1 MGHEIDEWAL
11 AAAAHCP
18 DVLVV
23 LDEGFHAR
31 WVSPSALDAFGYPP
45 EDLVGFGIAD
55 IVAIDELGPVM
66 NAIEESKRQIG
77 VHQAIE
83 VRLRDASGAFVA
95 TRVTTTTFPH
105 DDETWWALS
114 IRPVDNDDALRA
126 RRARLQNIAHETA
139 LACSELRSGEQSR
152 LESMLATLGL
162 LTDATAVGVY
172 TEHADLAV
180 RWSSPG
186 AQVATPTT
194 RVDELRRDGYT
205 YRSVD
210 DGDTVAIVEVGLL
223 GGRQGGGVLTLTLT
237 SADLW
242 DDMNADLVGVIGGL
256 VLAAHERC
264 EIERTLSDRSRCDQ
278 LTGLL
283 NSTATKDD
291 LDRWLLGGTGEL
303 VAVVFGDL
311 DGFKD
316 LNDRFGHRRGDELLR
331 SVADAL
337 TEAFAGTDTVL
348 GRVGGDEFVIAKL
361 LPAGRHG
368 AELLERCR
376 AVLRLACGRCEG
388 IDISLG
394 LAESTAGD
402 TAIDLLHRADLAMYA
417 EKRSRKPGP
426 APLGGHRAGG
436 VGDRAFVMVDS
447 GDAALSAP
455 S

>member
-1 MGHEIDEWAL
+1 MTYMGHEYEEWAL

-31 WVSPSALDAFGYPP
+31 WVSPSATAAFGYPP
-45 EDLVGFGIAD
+45 EDLIGFGIAD

-162 LTDATAVGVY
+162 LTDATAVGVF

-180 RWSSPG
+180 SWSRSG
-186 AQVATPTT
+186 AAVTAPTT
-194 RVDELRRDGYT
+194 SVDAIRRDGYT
-205 YRSVD
+205 YLAVD
-210 DGDTVAIVEVGLL
+210 DADTVAVVEVGLL
-223 GGRQGGGVLTLTLT
+223 GGRQGGGVMTLTLA
-237 SADLW
+237 SATLW

-291 LDRWLLGGTGEL
+291 LDRWLREDPA
-303 VAVVFGDL
+303 VEIAVVFGDL

-348 GRVGGDEFVIAKL
+348 GRVGGDEFVIAQRL
-361 LPAGRHG
+361 TAGTDHT
-368 AELLERCR
+368 ALLESCR
-376 AVLRLACGRCEG
+376 GALRRACSSS
-388 IDISLG
+388 DG
-394 LAESTAGD
+394 LAISMGLAASVVGD

-417 EKRSRKPGP
+417 DKRDRK
-426 APLGGHRAGG
+426 GG
-436 VGDRAFVMVDS
+436 
-447 GDAALSAP
+447 AP
-455 S
+455 SIRAAARPALASVPQ